1 MQKYRFNFEQ
11 MWKIK
16 DTLNYKFPKNDRRL
30 PNSSSATI
38 NVIETSR
45 HNNVLRNLTLR
56 SF

>member
-1 MQKYRFNFEQ
+1 MQKYHFNFEQ
-11 MWKIK
+11 MWEIK

-45 HNNVLRNLTLR
+45 HNHVLRNLSLR

>member
-1 MQKYRFNFEQ
+1 MQKYHFNFEQ

-45 HNNVLRNLTLR
+45 HNNVLRILTLR